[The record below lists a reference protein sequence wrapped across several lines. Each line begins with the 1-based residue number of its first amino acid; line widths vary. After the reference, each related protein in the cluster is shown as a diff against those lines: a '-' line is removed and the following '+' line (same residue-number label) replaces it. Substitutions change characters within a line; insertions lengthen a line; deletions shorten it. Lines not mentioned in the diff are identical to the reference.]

1 MKNVLFGLIL
11 AAVGIGVCGFGYV
24 TLTKAKASA
33 DWPSIQ
39 GTVTSSDV
47 ETRRETKGTGS
58 KARTKIKYTPVVHY
72 SYEVDGREHA
82 ASRISF
88 GGFTSNS
95 SGSAHRVVNRYP
107 VGAEVAIYYDPG
119 DPGTA
124 VLEPGASWTIY
135 LLFPFGGVFALVGVA
150 VMFGKSRPNSLR
162 PSQNSLGQPEGPGT
176 PAQGRSGQE
185 EHGKDDAQQIEY

>member
-1 MKNVLFGLIL
+1 MKNVLFGLIF

-39 GTVTSSDV
+39 GAVTSSDV
-47 ETRRETKGTGS
+47 ETRRETTGTGS
-58 KARTKIKYTPVVHY
+58 EARTKIKYAPIVHY

-82 ASRISF
+82 ASRISY
-88 GGFTSNS
+88 GGFTSS
-95 SGSAHRVVNRYP
+95 SSRSARRVVNRYP

-135 LLFPFGGVFALVGVA
+135 LLFPFGGIFALVGVA
-150 VMFGKSRPNSLR
+150 VMFGKSRPNGLRSSPNSLR
-162 PSQNSLGQPEGPGT
+162 QREGQGT
-176 PAQGRSGQE
+176 PAQGLS
-185 EHGKDDAQQIEY
+185 EHDENGEDDAQQIEY